1 MCDKT
6 FFETKETKKKK
17 KKPTQGAKRW
27 LWDGE
32 SGWTGWEHREMCG
45 MSNGLALGLVGGFTG
60 VHKIIKN

>member
-1 MCDKT
+1 M
-6 FFETKETKKKK
+6 
-17 KKPTQGAKRW
+17 QGAKRW